1 MEQSLHWDAVY
12 EIALALKRRYPEET
26 LEDVSLAQI
35 LELTLSLPNFED
47 DVELANDDILLA
59 IYQEWYEEINPL

>member
-12 EIALALKRRYPEET
+12 EIALALKNRYPHET
-26 LEDVSLAQI
+26 LETVSLAQI
-35 LELTLSLPNFED
+35 LEWTLALPNFND

-59 IYQEWYEEINPL
+59 IYQEWYEENNPL